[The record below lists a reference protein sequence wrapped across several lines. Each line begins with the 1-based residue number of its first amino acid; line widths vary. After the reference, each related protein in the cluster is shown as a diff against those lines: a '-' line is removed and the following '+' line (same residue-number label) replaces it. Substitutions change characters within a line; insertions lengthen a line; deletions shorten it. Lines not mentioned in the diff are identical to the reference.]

1 MEARGSGKPGR
12 RLGQVPWQRR
22 SMKDGETKGEAAA
35 WSREPCFGLWIHN
48 QGRCGN
54 QVWLGLKG
62 IYFELENEGSC
73 EGKKMI

>member
-1 MEARGSGKPGR
+1 
-12 RLGQVPWQRR
+12 
-22 SMKDGETKGEAAA
+22 MKDGETKGEAAA